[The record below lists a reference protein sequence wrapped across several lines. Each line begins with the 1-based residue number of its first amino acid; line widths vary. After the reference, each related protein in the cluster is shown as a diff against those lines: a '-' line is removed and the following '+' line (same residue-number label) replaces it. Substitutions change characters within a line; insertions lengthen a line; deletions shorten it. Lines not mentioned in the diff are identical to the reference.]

1 MSAMHVRAHAG
12 GIDTHTH
19 MQLPFMGTVAID
31 DFYTGTRAALAGGTT
46 MISKPNPPSPHPPHL
61 LHISYFPLL
70 AVDFVLGPKNES
82 LLQQYDRWRGWADP
96 KVCCDYSLHVAVT
109 WWSEQV
115 KEEMGVLARERGIN
129 SFKMFLAYK
138 DVFMLR
144 DDEVKGRQHCSHFT
158 PTRGCHLHRLCTSTC
173 DWGQKF

>member
-1 MSAMHVRAHAG
+1 
-12 GIDTHTH
+12 

-31 DFYTGTRAALAGGTT
+31 DFYSGTRAALAGGTT
-46 MISKPNPPSPHPPHL
+46 MISKPPNACMLHPPRHL
-61 LHISYFPLL
+61 CAFC

-82 LLQQYDRWRGWADP
+82 LLQQYDRWRGWADA
-96 KVCCDYSLHVAVT
+96 KVCCDYSLHVGVT

-115 KEEMGVLARERGIN
+115 RQEIKVLAEEKGVN

-144 DDEVKGRQHCSHFT
+144 DDEVKGQQCRWLRRSVSFYLCEAVGGFCLLQGERCSRAS
-158 PTRGCHLHRLCTSTC
+158 PC
-173 DWGQKF
+173 